1 MDNYLA
7 HHGIKGQRWGVRRYQ
22 NEDGT
27 LTRAGKQRYRD
38 LDDRESFQRET
49 AQNNYR
55 KARQE
60 YDRGHRHRAAYHQTV
75 GNAFDHFADRTAL
88 DRKAYTENLERDR
101 RASVKRQR
109 EWNAKNA
116 SLLSDEE
123 LNRQINR
130 LMKERQLSD
139 LSEQVVT
146 PGRKKVKDLIGKYG
160 DMFLNSAVG
169 AAAGAYATA
178 YISKRINPGKSEYD
192 RKKEQFEANQRL
204 IDEGYAEINSNGK
217 LRQVN
222 RKKK

>member
-27 LTRAGKQRYRD
+27 LTSAGRKRY
-38 LDDRESFQRET
+38 DDS
-49 AQNNYR
+49 
-55 KARQE
+55 
-60 YDRGHRHRAAYHQTV
+60 D
-75 GNAFDHFADRTAL
+75 
-88 DRKAYTENLERDR
+88 ERDR

-109 EWNAKNA
+109 EWNAKNV

-123 LNRQINR
+123 LSQQINR
-130 LMKERQLSD
+130 LMKERQLAD

-146 PGRKKVKDLIGKYG
+146 PGRRKVKDMIHKYG

-178 YISKRINPGKSEYD
+178 YITKRINPGKSEYD
-192 RKKEQFEANQRL
+192 RKKEQFEANQQL
-204 IDEGYAEINSNGK
+204 VDEGYATINENGK
-217 LRQVN
+217 LRQIN

>member
-55 KARQE
+55 KAQQE

-130 LMKERQLSD
+130 LMKEKQFAD
-139 LSEQVVT
+139 LTAQVVA
-146 PGRKKVKDLIGKYG
+146 PGRKKMRDLIHQYG
-160 DMFLNSAVG
+160 NMALSTAIG
-169 AAAGAYATA
+169 AATTA
-178 YISKRINPGKSEYD
+178 YVTANITKKINPGKSDYD
-192 RKKEQFEANQRL
+192 RRKEQFETNQRL
-204 IDEGYAEINSNGK
+204 VDEGYATIDDKGK

>member
-27 LTRAGKQRYRD
+27 LTSAGRKRY
-38 LDDRESFQRET
+38 DDS
-49 AQNNYR
+49 
-55 KARQE
+55 
-60 YDRGHRHRAAYHQTV
+60 D
-75 GNAFDHFADRTAL
+75 
-88 DRKAYTENLERDR
+88 ERDR

-130 LMKERQLSD
+130 LMKEKQFAD
-139 LSEQVVT
+139 LTAQVVA
-146 PGRKKVKDLIGKYG
+146 PGRKKMRDLINQYG
-160 DMFLNSAVG
+160 NMALSTAVG
-169 AAAGAYATA
+169 AATTA
-178 YISKRINPGKSEYD
+178 YVTANITKKINPGKSEYD